1 MRALVVE
8 DDPTIASFLE
18 KALREEGFAVDV
30 APDYEDGL
38 HLGRTTA
45 YDVAIMDVML
55 PAPSGKDGLVLISEL
70 RMEKIM
76 TPVLILSAK
85 HHVSE
90 RIEGL
95 RAGGDDYMTK
105 PFSVGEVMARV
116 QALIRRATQVA
127 EPTTLTAGPVTMDL
141 LSREVRREGQ
151 VMELQPREWS
161 LLEHLIRNEGRVIS
175 KSSILENVYDYSF
188 DPQTNVVDVLVHRLR
203 AKVDKSFEQKLIHT
217 VRGVGYVLKT

>member
-8 DDPTIASFLE
+8 DDPKIASFVE

-30 APDYEDGL
+30 AGDYGEGL
-38 HLGRTTA
+38 HLGATTP
-45 YDVAIMDVML
+45 YDVAIMDIML
-55 PAPSGKDGLVLISEL
+55 PAPPGEDGLTLISEL
-70 RMEKIM
+70 RARKIM

-85 HHVSE
+85 RSVDE

-127 EPTTLTAGPVTMDL
+127 EPTTLTVGPIKMDL
-141 LSREVRREGQ
+141 LAREVHRQGQ
-151 VMELQPREWS
+151 VIELQPREWS
-161 LLEHLIRNEGRVIS
+161 LLEYLMRNKGRVIS
-175 KSSILENVYDYSF
+175 KSSVLENVYDYSF

-203 AKVDKSFEQKLIHT
+203 AKVDKAFEPKLIQT